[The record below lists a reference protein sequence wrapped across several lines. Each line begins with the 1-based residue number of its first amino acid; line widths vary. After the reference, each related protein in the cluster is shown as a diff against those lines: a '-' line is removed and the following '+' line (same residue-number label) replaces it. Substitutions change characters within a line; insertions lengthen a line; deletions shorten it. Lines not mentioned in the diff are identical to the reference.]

1 MSPAYCKS
9 LIVDVSFA
17 TKKWVNMANICTSK
31 TKSKAGAGQL
41 YLESQKVSLNEPVSL
56 QLSGVLTEKSFTK
69 IEFVWYIVH

>member
-1 MSPAYCKS
+1 
-9 LIVDVSFA
+9 
-17 TKKWVNMANICTSK
+17 MANICTSK

-69 IEFVWYIVH
+69 IEFV